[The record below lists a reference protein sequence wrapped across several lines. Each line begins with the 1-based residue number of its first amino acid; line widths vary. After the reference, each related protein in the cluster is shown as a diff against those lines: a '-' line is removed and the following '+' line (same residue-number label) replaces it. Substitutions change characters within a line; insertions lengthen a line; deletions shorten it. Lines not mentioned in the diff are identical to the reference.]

1 MKDGVNAEERSG
13 IERHRL
19 DWGRSGLTDRSR
31 RVAYAVIEAIMS
43 DEDDEGRLVPG
54 RPEVCARSVA
64 WLDDSLGRSSPDLR
78 RGFAVLAFLME
89 WLPLFV
95 IGAAS
100 RTSNLPLDR
109 RLAYLE
115 ALESSRIG
123 WLPMLLVSFKVPLAL
138 PAFEEPEEL
147 ARTGFDRP
155 SLVARR
161 KLAVT
166 MGAPERVPQTPAAQR
181 IEPQPT
187 ELGAE
192 A

>member
-1 MKDGVNAEERSG
+1 
-13 IERHRL
+13 
-19 DWGRSGLTDRSR
+19 
-31 RVAYAVIEAIMS
+31 
-43 DEDDEGRLVPG
+43 
-54 RPEVCARSVA
+54 
-64 WLDDSLGRSSPDLR
+64 
-78 RGFAVLAFLME
+78 
-89 WLPLFV
+89 
-95 IGAAS
+95 
-100 RTSNLPLDR
+100 
-109 RLAYLE
+109 
-115 ALESSRIG
+115 
-123 WLPMLLVSFKVPLAL
+123 VSFKVPLAL

-166 MGAPERVPQTPAAQR
+166 MGDVDTMGDPERVPQTPPAQR